1 MFREWGFLL
10 TVIWVLL
17 ALAALLG
24 LLAGW
29 IIWGRRSEVNVN
41 NGEVEKLRSELETCR
56 SKHAKKDAE
65 ISDLRGKIA
74 AAAAVPT
81 VVSTLSPTAA
91 EASSVEGD
99 YDGDGIAEGKEEGVK
114 PETLDGPRGGTA
126 DDLKRIKGIG
136 PQMEKLCNEL
146 GFWHF
151 DQIAKWTEDE
161 VAWVDAN
168 LEGFNGRV
176 TRDEWVEQ
184 ARLLAAGG
192 ETAFS
197 QIVDK
202 GDVY

>member
-10 TVIWVLL
+10 TEIWILL
-17 ALAALLG
+17 ALAALIG

-29 IIWGRRSEVNVN
+29 IIWGRRSNLVVDTSEAD
-41 NGEVEKLRSELETCR
+41 GLRAELEICR
-56 SKHAKKDAE
+56 ANHMEKDTEIADLHARLAAE
-65 ISDLRGKIA
+65 SAGSSAIA
-74 AAAAVPT
+74 AH
-81 VVSTLSPTAA
+81 A
-91 EASSVEGD
+91 EPPFALEGD
-99 YDGDGIAEGKEEGVK
+99 YDGDGMVEGKDEGVK
-114 PETLDGPRGGTA
+114 PETLDGPRGGVA

-136 PQMEKLCNEL
+136 PQMEKLCNSL

-151 DQIAKWTEDE
+151 DQIAKWTEAE

-176 TRDEWVEQ
+176 TRDKWVEQ
-184 ARLLAAGG
+184 AALLASGG

-197 QIVDK
+197 QKVDK